1 MKLIRVTYRATFQQ
15 PKQGPLNPM
24 GCKITSP
31 IPVEV
36 YAATITGSKWLA
48 RTIPLSNWDAPK
60 PETWPLQ
67 HGATAEQMRLN
78 VAEAFET
85 QLTPWEMWGNPERI
99 TGLPRLLQPEEV
111 KIRENGQVYFK
122 DPSKELKT
130 R

>member
-1 MKLIRVTYRATFQQ
+1 VVSAFN
-15 PKQGPLNPM
+15 PLADL
-24 GCKITSP
+24 
-31 IPVEV
+31 ER
-36 YAATITGSKWLA
+36 SKA
-48 RTIPLSNWDAPK
+48 RNVA
-60 PETWPLQ
+60 LQ
-67 HGATAEQMRLN
+67 HGPTAEQMRTN
-78 VAEAFET
+78 VVEQFET